1 MASRAA
7 RTGKGL
13 AGLAAILA
21 AVLVA
26 GCAAPRYT
34 YIADSGTTD
43 QTYFKVPGGW
53 HKVSDS
59 SLAAALNGGKA
70 PSGPSGIW
78 SVGYD
83 GASAPSARHVLSSST
98 AQPFVFAMVG
108 KLNSTAQ
115 SNMSYNSLRDFFLPV
130 TQAARQGAAQQ
141 GFPLTRFH
149 LLRDAT
155 LDPGHGVHGVRVTFQ
170 YTYPD
175 GTTDTFDQVA
185 FTNSDSSKVYVLFM
199 HCLSSCYQHDRG
211 EINTVMTSFTVR
223 SS

>member
-13 AGLAAILA
+13 AGVVAVLV

-34 YIADSGTTD
+34 YVADSGTSD

-53 HKVSDS
+53 HKVPDK

-70 PSGPSGIW
+70 PSGPSGVW

-83 GASAPSARHVLSSST
+83 GSTAPSAGHVLSASA

-115 SNMSYNSLRDFFLPV
+115 SNMSYNQLRDFFLPV
-130 TQAARQGAAQQ
+130 TAAARQSAAQQ

-149 LLRDAT
+149 LLHDT
-155 LDPGHGVHGVRVTFQ
+155 VLEPGHGVHGIRVTFQ
-170 YTYPD
+170 YTYPG

-185 FTNSDSSKVYVLFM
+185 FTNSDSSKVFVLFM
-199 HCLSSCYQHDRG
+199 HCMATCYQHHQG
-211 EINTVMTSFTVR
+211 EINTVMKSFTVR